1 MEQLLIMLLQ
11 IGLPADEVRRVRD
24 CYRDDL
30 PGLREY
36 VGYMRAVLDDR
47 HEYLD

>member
-1 MEQLLIMLLQ
+1 MKTLYE
-11 IGLPADEVRRVRD
+11 IGLPAAEVLRISN

-36 VGYMRAVLDDR
+36 VGYMRAILDDR

>member
-1 MEQLLIMLLQ
+1 MIMLLQ
-11 IGLPADEVRRVRD
+11 IGLPVDEVQRVSE
-24 CYRDDL
+24 CYRDDE

-47 HEYLD
+47 HEYV